1 MARAK
6 AKPKIKERRVA
17 NRSDPAPRTSE
28 RRWPAWSRQIGG
40 AGLLV
45 AIGLGLQS
53 LQSWHD
59 RHALFINVSES
70 LPNWALF
77 VEAGRRPQRGD
88 YVVFDPGRDPL
99 VIKHFGATP
108 KPFAKIAYG
117 VAGDIVSRDGAKVLV
132 DGREVARLKPLTHQG
147 EVLTPGPIGIVPPGC
162 VFAATPHKDGFDS
175 RYAAIGFVCGKRIL
189 GVGEPIL

>member
-1 MARAK
+1 MAS
-6 AKPKIKERRVA
+6 
-17 NRSDPAPRTSE
+17 RSDPIRPPCE
-28 RRWPAWSRQIGG
+28 RRLPAWVQRWGG

-53 LQSWHD
+53 LEAWHD
-59 RHALFINVSES
+59 RHAIFINASES

-77 VEAGRRPQRGD
+77 VEAGRVPKRGD

-99 VIKHFGATP
+99 VIKHFGTSP

-117 VAGDIVSRDGAKVLV
+117 VAGDTISRDGTGVLV
-132 DGREVARLKPLTHQG
+132 NGHEVARLKPLTRQG
-147 EVLTPGPIGIVPPGC
+147 EVLTPGPIGTVPPGC

-175 RYAAIGFVCGKRIL
+175 RYAAIGFVCGHRLL